1 MSKARDT
8 LLGLSLLALVF
19 TGPAAV
25 AAYLLSGEGAE
36 VPLMLAAATGAG
48 GSAAASQ
55 APGSGRTPSAAPVLA
70 GVLYTRGTVQVDWN
84 GEKIPVVDGSYAY
97 LGGEL
102 VSTGPGDMGVL
113 RLDEDNSVYI
123 CPDSRMSVARA
134 DGGGYRIRIS
144 RGGGR
149 FAFAAGTDYRIEAN
163 QAVLSPGAGAPS
175 QPTVV
180 EVTVFQDHPGGVV
193 CGFSG
198 SADVAAYS
206 SDAAGGPIA
215 LGTAGAGEIIDLSR
229 ALRDEAA
236 TSGTPVVMQPIP
248 MPASVQGWLRDNAP
262 YPPEPGPIGYLCRCE
277 ELKRYAD
284 ADGIPDAA
292 IAPRMS
298 PPDSQALGLL
308 PPADTAPPVLPP
320 VVLAAP
326 ALPDPADPGVLGD
339 SATAGAVLTVPL
351 PLVPAAGSGGGV
363 TSTPS

>member
-1 MSKARDT
+1 MSKTRDT

-25 AAYLLSGEGAE
+25 AAYLLSGDQTE
-36 VPLMLAAATGAG
+36 VPLVLAAAGTS
-48 GSAAASQ
+48 GSAAVNEATN
-55 APGSGRTPSAAPVLA
+55 AGRTPSVAPILA
-70 GVLYTRGTVQVDWN
+70 GVLYTSGTVQVDWN
-84 GEKIPVVDGSYAY
+84 GEKIAVADGSYAY
-97 LGGEL
+97 LGGEV

-123 CPDSRMSVARA
+123 CPGSRMSLARA

-144 RGGGR
+144 QGGGR

-163 QAVLSPGAGAPS
+163 QGVLSPGADAGS

-180 EVTVFQDHPGGVV
+180 EVSVFQDHPGGVV

-198 SADVAAYS
+198 SSDVAAYS
-206 SDAAGGPIA
+206 SDGSGGPIG
-215 LGTAGAGEIIDLSR
+215 LGTAGPGEIIDLSR

-248 MPASVQGWLRDNAP
+248 MPASVQGWLRNNAP

-277 ELKRYAD
+277 ELKRYAE
-284 ADGIPDAA
+284 ADGIPDEA
-292 IAPRMS
+292 IVPRMS

-308 PPADTAPPVLPP
+308 PAVDTAPPVLLP

-326 ALPDPADPGVLGD
+326 APPDPADPGVLPEAGD
-339 SATAGAVLTVPL
+339 AGPVLTVPP
-351 PLVPAAGSGGGV
+351 PLVPVAGSGGGV

>member
-8 LLGLSLLALVF
+8 LLGLTLLALVF

-25 AAYLLSGEGAE
+25 AAYLLSGAGAE
-36 VPLMLAAATGAG
+36 VPLMLAAA
-48 GSAAASQ
+48 GSAAVSESPN
-55 APGSGRTPSAAPVLA
+55 PGPAPSAVPVVS
-70 GVLYTRGTVQVDWN
+70 GVLYTRGTAQVDWN
-84 GEKIPVVDGSYAY
+84 GEKIPVSDGSYAY

-102 VSTGPGDMGVL
+102 ISTGPGGMGVL

-163 QAVLSPGAGAPS
+163 QAVLSPVAGAPS

-180 EVTVFQDHPGGVV
+180 EVSVFADHPGGVV
-193 CGFSG
+193 CGFSN
-198 SADVAAYS
+198 SSDVAAYS
-206 SDAAGGPIA
+206 SEGSGGPIA
-215 LGTAGAGEIIDLSR
+215 LGTVGPGEIIDLSR

-236 TSGTPVVMQPIP
+236 TSGTPVVMHPIP
-248 MPASVQGWLRDNAP
+248 MPASVRGWLRDNAP
-262 YPPEPGPIGYLCRCE
+262 YPSEPGPIGYLCRCE

-284 ADGIPDAA
+284 ADGIPDEA
-292 IAPRMS
+292 IPPRMS
-298 PPDSQALGLL
+298 PPDSQALGVLL
-308 PPADTAPPVLPP
+308 AADAAPPPGLPP
-320 VVLAAP
+320 VVLAVP
-326 ALPDPADPGVLGD
+326 VIPNPADPGVLRD
-339 SATAGAVLTVPL
+339 SADAGPGLTVPP